1 MSKPRVGLI
10 LGSAVFAYFVTVIE
24 RSSMGVASLAATE
37 RFHVGAATLSSLAVS
52 QLAVY
57 AAMQIP
63 VGLLLDRFG
72 AKRLII
78 LGSLITG
85 IGNSVVAF
93 SPHISM
99 AVAGRMLVGFGDAF
113 VFVSMIRLVNGWV
126 PGGRATRFTQLFANI
141 GQLGQIASA
150 IPFAYILGFAGWSV
164 AFSVVASLALVSA
177 AVGTIFLREEPGAR
191 SGATEVSW
199 KKLLRKNLKDAKT
212 RKAFW
217 VHFTLQSSGSMFILL
232 WGYPF
237 LVQGEGLPKSTAS
250 TLLSSFVFIGFLI
263 GPVLSRLC
271 IKYPARRHL
280 LVLTMYSLM
289 IAAWL
294 LILLTPGQNPL
305 WQIVL
310 LVLCIGSGGPASM
323 MAFDYSRTS
332 IPKDRLGSA
341 NGVINSGGFVATFSS
356 MLLVGLALD
365 FIHANKIFGEA
376 QLYSLPAFKAA
387 FLLLLAVVTFGLL
400 MFYRERAITQK
411 NIAAVGE

>member
-1 MSKPRVGLI
+1 LSKPRVGLI

-113 VFVSMIRLVNGWV
+113 VFVSMIRLVNGWA

-150 IPFAYILGFAGWSV
+150 IPFAYLLGFAGWSV

-199 KKLLRKNLKDAKT
+199 KKLLRKNLKDANT

-305 WQIVL
+305 WQIAL

-387 FLLLLAVVTFGLL
+387 FLLLLAVVTFGLV
-400 MFYRERAITQK
+400 MFYRERAITQQ
-411 NIAAVGE
+411 NIAAVRE

>member
-1 MSKPRVGLI
+1 LSKPRVGLI

-63 VGLLLDRFG
+63 VGLLLDRYG
-72 AKRLII
+72 AKRLIT

-113 VFVSMIRLVNGWV
+113 VFVSMIRLVNGWA

-150 IPFAYILGFAGWSV
+150 IPFAYLLGLAGWSV

-191 SGATEVSW
+191 SDATEASW
-199 KKLLRKNLKDAKT
+199 KRLLGKNLRDANT

-250 TLLSSFVFIGFLI
+250 ALLSSFVFIGFVI

-271 IKYPARRHL
+271 IKYPAKRHL

-294 LILLTPGQNPL
+294 MILLTPGQNPL

-332 IPKDRLGSA
+332 IPKNRLGSA
-341 NGVINSGGFVATFSS
+341 NGVINSGGFVATFLS

-365 FIHANKIFGEA
+365 FIHANKIFGNA
-376 QLYSLPAFKAA
+376 QLYSLPAFKEA
-387 FLLLLAVVTFGLL
+387 FLLLLAVVTFGLG
-400 MFYRERAITQK
+400 MFYRERAKTRKI
-411 NIAAVGE
+411 IAAVGE